1 MDLQSKARYLR
12 RNQTDVERTFW
23 SMLRNRQVSGL
34 KFRRQVP
41 IGNFIVDFVC
51 LDLKFIIELDGGQH
65 AMTVKKDIVRT
76 KYLESKGYKV
86 IRFWNNEVIE
96 NLEGVFDTLT
106 LALSQRERELTSELV
121 INSLPEGEGIGE

>member
-1 MDLQSKARYLR
+1 MDLQSMARYLR
-12 RNQTDVERTFW
+12 RNQTNVEKIFW

-65 AMTVKKDIVRT
+65 AMAVKKDIART

-106 LALSQRERELTSELV
+106 LALSQRERELTSEF
-121 INSLPEGEGIGE
+121 GH